1 MSTQKELEIV
11 RHTTMNNLEIFLVE
25 MTERSPHGHDDL
37 EIGLL
42 LEGGMTLFLEQETYE
57 LKKGDIYLINRYQ
70 VHSFLNTG
78 EKNLILAFQIPT
90 DFYRRLNPQLT
101 YLRFE
106 SNVIHSGHLHT
117 HLSGQLLSCA
127 ALYFGSE
134 KFRELECS
142 SLLLHALYELLKNC
156 PYTVTG
162 EREYHIAQNDSL
174 RINRIAEYIAEHHQE
189 QISLEEIAGQEHI
202 TACHASHF
210 IRKMLGISF
219 QEYLNNTR
227 FDHALRLLSQTD
239 LSLLD
244 ICMESGFSS
253 SRYLNRMFEK
263 NFGCSAKE
271 YRKRKQN
278 CSMRSIKEQALPVS
292 NIQKRHS
299 FEGSAFL
306 FQNFTA
312 PDSCQ

>member
-1 MSTQKELEIV
+1 MGTQRELEIV

-42 LEGGMTLFLEQETYE
+42 LKGSLTLFLEQDTCE
-57 LKKGDIYLINRYQ
+57 LKQGDIYLINRYQ
-70 VHSFLNTG
+70 VHSFLNAG
-78 EKNLILAFQIPT
+78 EQNLILAFQIPT
-90 DFYRRLNPQLT
+90 DFYRRLNQRLT

-106 SNVIHSGHLHT
+106 SNVIHSGHLHA
-117 HLSGQLLSCA
+117 HLSDLLLSCA
-127 ALYFGSE
+127 RLYFGSE
-134 KFRELECS
+134 EFRELECS
-142 SLLLHALYELLKNC
+142 SLLLHALYMLLENC
-156 PYTVTG
+156 PHTVTS

-189 QISLEEIAGQEHI
+189 QISLEEIAEQEQI
-202 TACHASHF
+202 TVCHASHF

-271 YRKRKQN
+271 YRKGKQDKN
-278 CSMRSIKEQALPVS
+278 TQNMKEQALPVS

-299 FEGSAFL
+299 FEGSALL
-306 FQNFTA
+306 FWNVA
-312 PDSCQ
+312 RSL